1 MKTNSKTRD
10 MTEGTIWKHLILF
23 SIPLLIGNLFQQL
36 YNLVDSIVVGNFV
49 GSEALAAVG
58 TSTPIINMLV
68 GFFMGV
74 ATGAGV
80 VISNYFGA
88 KEQKNLEE
96 SIHTTLL
103 LTMILGVVFT
113 VIGIAIAPAMLHLMA
128 TPEDVFGDACTYLR
142 IFFGGIWALMI
153 YNMGSGILRAVGDS
167 KRPLYFLCLTSI
179 TNIILDLLLVIVF
192 DLGVLGV
199 ALATVSSE
207 IISAVLV
214 LAVLINTNEVYRVS
228 VDKLCLNRK
237 ILRKIC
243 TIGLPAGLQNAVISF
258 SNVFV
263 QSYINQFGSACMAG
277 WASYFKV
284 DQFMLLPLQTISMT
298 CTTFIGQNKGAGKP
312 DRMNSGMRWSLGIAL
327 TVSVSLTFLVNL
339 AAIPLIRL
347 FTSDPEVIH
356 YGRIFLHFISPFYFS
371 ACFNQIH
378 AGVLRG
384 AGDAT
389 GPMFIMLFSFVAFR
403 QIYLFTAS
411 HITDSFYPIA
421 FAYPAGW
428 IVCTLIMAVY
438 FRFKWRTI
446 LEASS
451 KTPL

>member
-1 MKTNSKTRD
+1 

-113 VIGIAIAPAMLHLMA
+113 VIGIAIAPSMLHLMA

-411 HITDSFYPIA
+411 RITDSFYPIA

-446 LEASS
+446 LEASA

>member
-1 MKTNSKTRD
+1 

-243 TIGLPAGLQNAVISF
+243 SIGLPAGLQNAVISF

-421 FAYPAGW
+421 FAYPAGS

-446 LEASS
+446 LEASA

>member
-36 YNLVDSIVVGNFV
+36 YNLVDSMIVGNFV

-88 KEQKNLEE
+88 KEQKNLED

-103 LTMILGVVFT
+103 MTMILGVVFT
-113 VIGIAIAPAMLHLMA
+113 AVGILITPTMLHLMD
-128 TPEDVFGDACTYLR
+128 TPADVFDDACTYLR
-142 IFFGGIWALMI
+142 IFFGGVWALMI

-167 KRPLYFLCLTSI
+167 KRPLYFLCLTSL

-192 DLGVLGV
+192 DLGVFGV
-199 ALATVSSE
+199 ALATVISE
-207 IISAVLV
+207 IISAALV
-214 LAVLINTNEVYRVS
+214 LAVLMHTNEVYRIS
-228 VDKLCLNRK
+228 PAKLHLNWK
-237 ILRKIC
+237 ILVKIC
-243 TIGLPAGLQNAVISF
+243 TIGLPAGVQNAVISF

-298 CTTFIGQNKGAGKP
+298 CTTFIGQNRGAGKP
-312 DRMNSGMRWSLGIAL
+312 DRMNSGMRWGLGIAL

-339 AAIPLIRL
+339 AAIPLIHL
-347 FTSDPEVIH
+347 FTSDPEVIR

-384 AGDAT
+384 SGDAT

-446 LEASS
+446 LETSS